1 MKSITIKGQER
12 ESVGKKATKA
22 LRDAGMVPCVIYGG
36 EQPVHFAAEEKAF
49 KGLVYTPNAHTVV
62 VDLNG
67 KTSNVILQDIQF
79 HPVSDKIL
87 HIDFFQLND
96 SKEIIMEVPVK
107 ITGTS
112 PGVLL
117 GGDLR
122 LNQRRLKVKALPKNL
137 PDFVEANISELQMG
151 NKLYVTKLETNNF
164 KLMHPDN
171 TVVCQVKISRAAMKA
186 AQEAAKAAKAPAK
199 GKKK

>member
-1 MKSITIKGQER
+1 MKSITIKGSER

-22 LRDAGMVPCVIYGG
+22 VRDAGMVPCVIYGG
-36 EQPVHFAAEEKAF
+36 NQPVHFVADERAF
-49 KGLVYTPNAHTVV
+49 KDLVYTPNAHTVV
-62 VDLNG
+62 VELNG
-67 KTSNVILQDIQF
+67 TSYNVIMQDIQF

-87 HIDFFQLND
+87 HIDFFQLSD
-96 SKEIIMEVPVK
+96 DKEIIMEVPVK

-117 GGDLR
+117 GGVLR

-137 PDFVEANISELQMG
+137 PDFVEASISELQMG

-171 TVVCQVKISRAAMKA
+171 TVVCQVRISRAAMKA
-186 AQEAAKAAKAPAK
+186 AQEAAKAEK
-199 GKKK
+199 GAKKKK

>member
-1 MKSITIKGQER
+1 MKSITIKGSER
-12 ESVGKKATKA
+12 ENVGKKATKA
-22 LRDAGMVPCVIYGG
+22 VRDAGMVPCVIYGG
-36 EQPVHFAAEEKAF
+36 NQPVHFVADERAF
-49 KGLVYTPNAHTVV
+49 KDLVYTPNAHTVV
-62 VDLNG
+62 IELNVA
-67 KTSNVILQDIQF
+67 SYNVIMQDIQF

-87 HIDFFQLND
+87 HIDFFQLSD
-96 SKEIIMEVPVK
+96 DKEIVMEVPVK

-117 GGDLR
+117 GGVLR

-137 PDFVEANISELQMG
+137 PDFVEASISELQMG

-171 TVVCQVKISRAAMKA
+171 TVVCQVRISRAAMKA
-186 AQEAAKAAKAPAK
+186 AQEAAKAEKG
-199 GKKK
+199 GKKKK

>member
-1 MKSITIKGQER
+1 
-12 ESVGKKATKA
+12 
-22 LRDAGMVPCVIYGG
+22 MVPCVIYGG
-36 EQPVHFAAEEKAF
+36 NQPVHFVADERAF
-49 KGLVYTPNAHTVV
+49 KDLVYTPNAHTVV
-62 VDLNG
+62 IELNG
-67 KTSNVILQDIQF
+67 ASFNVIMQDIQF

-87 HIDFFQLND
+87 HIDFFQLSD
-96 SKEIIMEVPVK
+96 DKEIIMEVPVK

-117 GGDLR
+117 GGVLR

-137 PDFVEANISELQMG
+137 PDFVEASISELEMG

-171 TVVCQVKISRAAMKA
+171 TVVCQVRISRAAMKA
-186 AQEAAKAAKAPAK
+186 AQEAAKAEKG
-199 GKKK
+199 GKKKK

>member
-1 MKSITIKGQER
+1 MKSITIEGSER

-22 LRDAGMVPCVIYGG
+22 VRDAGMVPCVIYGG
-36 EQPVHFAAEEKAF
+36 NQPVHFVADERAF
-49 KGLVYTPNAHTVV
+49 KDLVYTPNAHTVV
-62 VDLNG
+62 VELNG
-67 KTSNVILQDIQF
+67 TSYNVIMQDIQF

-87 HIDFFQLND
+87 HIDFFQLSD
-96 SKEIIMEVPVK
+96 DKEIIMEVPVK

-117 GGDLR
+117 GGVLR

-137 PDFVEANISELQMG
+137 PDFVEASISELQMG

-171 TVVCQVKISRAAMKA
+171 TVVCQVRISRAAMKA
-186 AQEAAKAAKAPAK
+186 AQEAAKAEKG
-199 GKKK
+199 GKKKK